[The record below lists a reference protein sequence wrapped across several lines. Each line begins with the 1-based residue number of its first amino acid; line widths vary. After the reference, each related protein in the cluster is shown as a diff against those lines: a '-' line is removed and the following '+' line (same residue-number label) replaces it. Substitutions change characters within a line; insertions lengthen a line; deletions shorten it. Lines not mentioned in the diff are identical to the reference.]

1 MALYFA
7 DMTHTALGFKL
18 REKVK
23 FNPTDLDVDMTG
35 KVMSQFSHRV
45 GWDKTHLSVASRSS
59 SRL

>member
-35 KVMSQFSHRV
+35 KVTSQFSH
-45 GWDKTHLSVASRSS
+45 LE
-59 SRL
+59 